1 MEDKDTKEAIA
12 AAVAAATSELLL
24 KQLRIEVDELW
35 KWKKENEGVIIWARG
50 YMETYRNTIRVV
62 LASGL
67 IAAVGF
73 LLQLYATVFKGK

>member
-1 MEDKDTKEAIA
+1 MEEKDKHELE
-12 AAVAAATSELLL
+12 AAVAAATLRIKLD
-24 KQLRIEVDELW
+24 QLRIEVDELW
-35 KWKKENEGVIIWARG
+35 KWKKETEAVIIWARG

-67 IAAVGF
+67 IAALGF